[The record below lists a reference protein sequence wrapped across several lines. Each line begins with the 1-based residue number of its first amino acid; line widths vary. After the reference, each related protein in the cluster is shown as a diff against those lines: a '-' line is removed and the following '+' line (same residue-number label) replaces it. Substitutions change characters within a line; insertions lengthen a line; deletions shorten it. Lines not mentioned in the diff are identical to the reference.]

1 MVGIPTRQSSL
12 CWRGHPAFGESPRSL
27 PREGSSAVELHQAGK
42 GVAESKDTLIDIF
55 GRIEGFFGRLNTYT
69 KVPLTPSM
77 MDKMV
82 QITVEI
88 LDILAI
94 ATKEIKQS
102 RTSEFDLRFKFREA
116 DIVAEKFLKRVIG
129 RTDLEDGMKKL
140 DKLTNE
146 EVVMAS
152 AQLLKVAHNIDNNVM
167 EVNEGVRL
175 VDENVKAVDSKL
187 QTMADGRKRL
197 FC

>member
-1 MVGIPTRQSSL
+1 MLI
-12 CWRGHPAFGESPRSL
+12 
-27 PREGSSAVELHQAGK
+27 EL
-42 GVAESKDTLIDIF
+42 F
-55 GRIEGFFGRLNTYT
+55 GRIEDFFARLVIYT
-69 KVPLTPSM
+69 EVPLTPAM
-77 MDKMV
+77 TNKMAK
-82 QITVEI
+82 ITVEI

-102 RTSEFDLRFKFREA
+102 RASEFDLRFKFRGA

-152 AQLLKVAHNIDNNVM
+152 AQLLKVAHNIDNNVT
-167 EVNEGVRL
+167 EVNEGVTR
-175 VDENVKAVDSKL
+175 VDENVLVVKSEVQVVKSILQQTANGVDNVNCS
-187 QTMADGRKRL
+187 
-197 FC
+197 

>member
-1 MVGIPTRQSSL
+1 M
-12 CWRGHPAFGESPRSL
+12 
-27 PREGSSAVELHQAGK
+27 
-42 GVAESKDTLIDIF
+42 LIDLF
-55 GRIEGFFGRLNTYT
+55 GRIEDFFVRLVIYT
-69 KVPLTPSM
+69 EVPLTPAM
-77 MDKMV
+77 TDKMAK
-82 QITVEI
+82 ITVEI
-88 LDILAI
+88 LDILAT

-152 AQLLKVAHNIDNNVM
+152 AQLLKVAHNIDNNVT
-167 EVNEGVRL
+167 EVNEGVTR
-175 VDENVKAVDSKL
+175 VDENVLVVKSEVQVVKSILQQTANGVDNVNCS
-187 QTMADGRKRL
+187 
-197 FC
+197 